1 MTVET
6 TTPVTPPN
14 PVSPETIRRYVGTE
28 GIVGP
33 DHAARIALEAL
44 NNKEVPL
51 AQFFAKIAKDFS
63 FAKALS
69 AVDGDSASISWKDLS
84 KLAAGKA
91 FIAKADVGTV
101 PELNEATLS
110 DLLALSKLIPSLQEQ
125 TVSEPYKL
133 LSSNSTPYVQPQASQ
148 QPEPVYYAQSAQN
161 ISSPPPQIIYL
172 QPIQSPCYPPSPQG
186 GYPQQLPY
194 YPQPQP
200 SACPPMPYPAYPQP
214 YGQDP
219 YATAHSGGYGACPP
233 TPYSMPYSAP
243 CPPPPPPVQPTPQPP
258 IYQTN
263 NYYNNTYNTYNT
275 THNTFNNQVYNNQTY
290 TTNNNQRYNM
300 PMNFNQL
307 NNSGQMAFNTQ
318 TMNQYNRNTFPP
330 MPYRGAMPGMMMP
343 NRPPMYGSGRM
354 FPI

>member
-1 MTVET
+1 MMIAET
-6 TTPVTPPN
+6 TSPPTPPN

-33 DHAARIALEAL
+33 AHAAKIAVEAF
-44 NNKEVPL
+44 NNKELPL

-69 AVDGDSASISWKDLS
+69 AVDGDTASISWKDLS

-110 DLLALSKLIPSLQEQ
+110 DLLALAKLIPIPEEQ
-125 TVSEPYKL
+125 TDSEPYKL
-133 LSSNSTPYVQPQASQ
+133 LSSNSTAYVQPQPSQ
-148 QPEPVYYAQSAQN
+148 QPEPVYYRQSAQSV
-161 ISSPPPQIIYL
+161 SSPPPQIIYL
-172 QPIQSPCYPPSPQG
+172 QPIQSPCYPQSSQVG
-186 GYPQQLPY
+186 

-200 SACPPMPYPAYPQP
+200 SVYPPMPY
-214 YGQDP
+214 
-219 YATAHSGGYGACPP
+219 SG
-233 TPYSMPYSAP
+233 PYSAP

-258 IYQTN
+258 IFQT
-263 NYYNNTYNTYNT
+263 NNTYNTYNT

-290 TTNNNQRYNM
+290 TTNNNQRFNM

-307 NNSGQMAFNTQ
+307 NNSGQMAFNNQ

-330 MPYRGAMPGMMMP
+330 MPYRAAMPGMMP
-343 NRPPMYGSGRM
+343 GRPPMYGNARM
-354 FPI
+354 SPM

>member
-1 MTVET
+1 MMIAET
-6 TTPVTPPN
+6 TSPPTPPN

-33 DHAARIALEAL
+33 AHAAKIAVEAF
-44 NNKEVPL
+44 NNKELPL

-69 AVDGDSASISWKDLS
+69 AVDGDTDSISWKDLS

-101 PELNEATLS
+101 PELNQDTLS
-110 DLLALSKLIPSLQEQ
+110 DLTALAKLIPIPEEQ
-125 TVSEPYKL
+125 TNSEPYKL
-133 LSSNSTPYVQPQASQ
+133 LSSNSTAYVQPQPSQ
-148 QPEPVYYAQSAQN
+148 QPEPVYYRQSAQSV
-161 ISSPPPQIIYL
+161 SSPPPQIIYL
-172 QPIQSPCYPPSPQG
+172 QPIQSPCYPQSSQV
-186 GYPQQLPY
+186 GYPQPK
-194 YPQPQP
+194 P
-200 SACPPMPYPAYPQP
+200 SVYPPMPYPAYPQP

-219 YATAHSGGYGACPP
+219 YATANSGGYGACPP
-233 TPYSMPYSAP
+233 PYPMPYSGPYSAP

-258 IYQTN
+258 IFQT
-263 NYYNNTYNTYNT
+263 NNTYNTYNT

-290 TTNNNQRYNM
+290 TTNNNQRFNM

-307 NNSGQMAFNTQ
+307 NNSGLMAFNNQ

-330 MPYRGAMPGMMMP
+330 MPYRGAMPGMMP
-343 NRPPMYGSGRM
+343 GRPPMYGNARM
-354 FPI
+354 SPV

>member
-1 MTVET
+1 MMIAET
-6 TTPVTPPN
+6 TSPPTPPN

-33 DHAARIALEAL
+33 AHAAKIAVEAF
-44 NNKEVPL
+44 NNKELPL

-69 AVDGDSASISWKDLS
+69 AVDGDTASISWKDLS

-101 PELNEATLS
+101 PELNQDTLS
-110 DLLALSKLIPSLQEQ
+110 DLTALAKLIPIPQEQ

-133 LSSNSTPYVQPQASQ
+133 LSSNSTAYVQPQPSQ
-148 QPEPVYYAQSAQN
+148 QPEPVYYRQSSQSV
-161 ISSPPPQIIYL
+161 SSPPPHIIYP
-172 QPIQSPCYPPSPQG
+172 QPIQSPCYPQ
-186 GYPQQLPY
+186 
-194 YPQPQP
+194 
-200 SACPPMPYPAYPQP
+200 A

-219 YATAHSGGYGACPP
+219 YATANSGGYGACPP
-233 TPYSMPYSAP
+233 PYPMPYSGPYSGPYSAP
-243 CPPPPPPVQPTPQPP
+243 CPPPPPPPPVQPTPQPP
-258 IYQTN
+258 IFQT
-263 NYYNNTYNTYNT
+263 NNTYNTYNT

-290 TTNNNQRYNM
+290 TTNNNQRFNM

-307 NNSGQMAFNTQ
+307 NNSGLMAFNNQ

-330 MPYRGAMPGMMMP
+330 MPYRGAMPGMMP
-343 NRPPMYGSGRM
+343 GRPPMYGNARM
-354 FPI
+354 SPM